1 MTVASDIRQ
10 GAHLNRW
17 ILFLQVVTLI
27 VLMFKF
33 RLSTQ
38 IERDVIK
45 GQVQAEIAETHLLQF
60 MQKTVDRWEK
70 LANDNPDM
78 KVPKVTPPTTPP

>member
-1 MTVASDIRQ
+1 M
-10 GAHLNRW
+10 NRW